1 MLLQCLILG
10 AIIKISSNITSSS
23 NFIRNSSSIINSSLS
38 SSKEDEEEVESS
50 GYVCLHQLGTW
61 NILCMRVMLALISR
75 LQLGDCIRAVGELH
89 QPPQQQEAGLVTA
102 DALADA
108 IAPSF
113 APG

>member
-23 NFIRNSSSIINSSLS
+23 NFTRNSSSNISSS
-38 SSKEDEEEVESS
+38 ISKEDEEEVESS

-89 QPPQQQEAGLVTA
+89 QQPQQQEAGLVTA